1 MEEDKAYIIRKVLTV
16 VSLILIFATAGL
28 LAITT
33 QLKTVTFNYYGDVK
47 SIKTLAS
54 SVDAFLF
61 QNNIFLDEDAL
72 VEPSKDARLTNGMTI
87 AISDTSDGA
96 FDVESVRESYAPI
109 VASVK
114 EEIEAIPF
122 EEETVNNEEVDSG
135 KTQVLQ
141 EGVEG
146 SKSISYIVKSTKDKV
161 IQKNEIGTEILAQAQ
176 NRVVEVGTK
185 VTVSRSEVVTSISS
199 QVVDGGFV
207 AYNISLP
214 IEYQQYAYNLCKRY
228 GIDYPLFI
236 ALMYRESGFN
246 ASVIGAG
253 GYAYGL
259 CQIGISNYSNLNA
272 KLGITDLLDPYD
284 NMTAGAYMLSVYMG
298 IAATKVS
305 DEQTKIVYALN
316 SYNMGEGGYYN
327 NCFSQG
333 IIDRAYSN
341 NILATRER
349 LINTGGL

>member
-1 MEEDKAYIIRKVLTV
+1 MKEEKAYIIRKVLTV

-72 VEPSKDARLTNGMTI
+72 IEPSKDSRLVNGMTI
-87 AISDTSDGA
+87 AISDTNEGT
-96 FDVESVRESYAPI
+96 FDVESVRESYSPI

-114 EEIEAIPF
+114 EEIQTIPF

-135 KTQVLQ
+135 TTQVLQ

-161 IQKNEIGTEILAQAQ
+161 IQKDEIGSEVLAQAQ

-185 VTVSRSEVVTSISS
+185 VTVSRSNVVTSINS
-199 QVVDGGFV
+199 QTVDGGFV

-214 IEYQQYAYNLCKRY
+214 VEYQKYAYNLCNRY

-246 ASVIGAG
+246 SNAIGG

-284 NMTAGAYMLSVYMG
+284 NMTAGAYMLNLYMG

-305 DEQTKIVYALN
+305 DEKTKIVYALN
-316 SYNMGEGGYYN
+316 AYNMGENAYYN
-327 NCFSQG
+327 SCFSQG

-341 NILATRER
+341 NILSTRER
-349 LINTGGL
+349 LVSTGGL